1 MIKVLFLFPK
11 SVDLKT
17 VDDLLANQLV
27 PMVKQ
32 VQGFRA
38 IQVSDGDIRS
48 PGGPPPYTKVV
59 EISFDSFDEMMEILQ
74 SQKSRSANE
83 FLKSLGTLILLY
95 DVREP

>member
-17 VDDLLANQLV
+17 VDDLLVNQLV

-32 VQGFRA
+32 VQGFRS

-48 PGGPPPYTKVV
+48 PGGPPPYSKVV

-74 SQKSRSANE
+74 SQKSQPANE
-83 FLKSLGTLILLY
+83 FMKSLGTLILLY
-95 DVREP
+95 DVSEP

>member
-17 VDDLLANQLV
+17 VDDLLVNQLV

-32 VQGFRA
+32 VQGFRS

-48 PGGPPPYTKVV
+48 PGGPPRTLKF
-59 EISFDSFDEMMEILQ
+59 S
-74 SQKSRSANE
+74 
-83 FLKSLGTLILLY
+83 KSLSIRLM
-95 DVREP
+95 R